1 MWPRILINDHCDDTW
16 GIPMDTSYLSPNL
29 KEECHGNGTAILS
42 FQTIMVQAS
51 FSYSFFVYGFLS
63 LYLLVY
69 MFSYVFR
76 NELNVIVL
84 RSIPIVSFARSRTSL
99 CQGPWKNQVQG
110 QVEPKRFK
118 LSWNCFFYPLFMFS
132 TRRQRMSLLKIC
144 FFFSIIFSLFMTHAI
159 KSNVC
164 VSLCAVLFTAKRKW
178 TPWLGIK
185 WFSNCFVSFIFLS
198 LDKCVFIFVLWK
210 KKLSMLVYFLC
221 LINI

>member
-144 FFFSIIFSLFMTHAI
+144 FFFFHHFFSFYDSCNKI
-159 KSNVC
+159 KC
-164 VSLCAVLFTAKRKW
+164 MCISLCSSFYCKKEVNTVTRNKMILK
-178 TPWLGIK
+178 LL
-185 WFSNCFVSFIFLS
+185 CFLYLPFFR
-198 LDKCVFIFVLWK
+198 
-210 KKLSMLVYFLC
+210 
-221 LINI
+221 